1 MKRAAVAFCVLLG
14 GLIGSVHADELLIS
28 AIEQADH
35 DSLATPPRGATM
47 SQVKHRFG
55 MPAQMLPAVGK
66 PPITRWIYPQFI
78 VYFEH
83 RWVIDSVESHRGES
97 ENPSAK

>member
-1 MKRAAVAFCVLLG
+1 MKRAAFAFCVLLG
-14 GLIGSVHADELLIS
+14 GLIGCAHAQQLLIS

-47 SQVKHRFG
+47 SKVKQRFG
-55 MPAQMLPAVGK
+55 MPARILPAVGK

-83 RWVIDSVESHRGES
+83 RWVIDTVESHPADS